1 MTHSSPISQAN
12 QNQRPRENDWRLFLR
27 LVPYARRTGRL
38 LFVSMM
44 LLLPLSIASAVQPL
58 IIGQAISLI
67 RSEDE
72 TWSFLKERSLS
83 EGLSILIGL
92 LLLTI
97 VIRLVFV
104 AVQGFLVVKLG
115 QQMTAWIRDDLFDH
129 VTALAVRFFDRTPVG
144 RLITRLTSDVEAL
157 GDVFSTG
164 AIGIIGDVLSIL
176 VIAITMFF
184 LQWQLALMLVLM
196 LVPVT
201 GLIIY
206 FQQEYRKANYK
217 AREELSA
224 LNSMLQEN
232 ISGINIVQLFR
243 REQFNAEVFRE
254 VNNRYIKE
262 VDKTIF
268 HDSAVS
274 ATLEWISFIAIAG
287 VLWLGGWLV
296 LRETLSFGALSAFI
310 LYAQRLFDPLRRF
323 AEKFTMLQAGFTA
336 VERISDIMNEPIEI
350 RDPEGL
356 QVQRLPQGL
365 NVGRLSVESSE
376 DNVLYPSSS
385 ALQYPNPSNLQPT
398 NFQPLTLSGEIRFEH
413 VWFAYKQDEYVL
425 KDLHF
430 TIRPGEKV
438 ALVGPTGAGKS
449 SIIRLLCRLYEPTK
463 GRILVDGIDI
473 RDISQA
479 ELRRYIGVILQEGF
493 LFAGDVKSN
502 ITLGE
507 TYSIEQVQAA
517 ARVTN
522 VANFIE
528 QLPQGYDTQL
538 RERGTNLS
546 GGQKQLLAFARAAI
560 RDPSILVLDEAT
572 ASLDVGT
579 EALIQQALDR
589 LLEERTAIIIA
600 HRLST
605 IRYVDRILVLK
616 RGELIESGSH
626 EELLQQNGLYA
637 SLYQLQMLG
646 A

>member
-1 MTHSSPISQAN
+1 MMNLSPLSQAN

-38 LFVSMM
+38 LFISMA
-44 LLLPLSIASAVQPL
+44 LLLPLSISSAVQPI

-67 RSEDE
+67 RSEE
-72 TWSFLKERSLS
+72 QTWSFLQERSLS
-83 EGLSILIGL
+83 EGLNILIGL

-97 VIRLVFV
+97 VIRLAFV
-104 AVQGFLVVKLG
+104 AIQGFLVVKVG
-115 QQMTAWIRDDLFDH
+115 QQMTAWIREDLFDH
-129 VTALAVRFFDRTPVG
+129 VTSLAVRFFDRTPVG

-164 AIGIIGDVLSIL
+164 AIGIIGDVLSML

-196 LVPVT
+196 LIPVT

-232 ISGINIVQLFR
+232 INGINIVQLFR
-243 REQFNAEVFRE
+243 REPFNAEMFRE
-254 VNNRYIKE
+254 INHRYIKE

-287 VLWLGGWLV
+287 VLWLGGGL
-296 LRETLSFGALSAFI
+296 LLGESLSFGTLSAFV

-350 RDPEGL
+350 RDPEQL
-356 QVQRLPQGL
+356 TQSRRLDSTLTPS
-365 NVGRLSVESSE
+365 RSS
-376 DNVLYPSSS
+376 L
-385 ALQYPNPSNLQPT
+385 A
-398 NFQPLTLSGEIRFEH
+398 GEIRFEH

-430 TIRPGEKV
+430 TIHPGEKV

-449 SIIRLLCRLYEPTK
+449 SIIRLLCRLYEPTQ
-463 GRILVDGIDI
+463 GRILVNGIDI

-507 TYSIEQVQAA
+507 TYSLEAVQTA

-522 VANFIE
+522 VGDFIE

-589 LLEERTAIIIA
+589 LLEQRTAIIIA

-605 IRYVDRILVLK
+605 IRNVDRILVLK
-616 RGELIESGSH
+616 RGELVESGSH

-637 SLYQLQMLG
+637 SLYKLQMLG
-646 A
+646 T

>member
-1 MTHSSPISQAN
+1 MTHSSPIVQAN

-38 LFVSMM
+38 LFISMT

-67 RSEDE
+67 RSEDQ

-83 EGLSILIGL
+83 DGISILIAL

-115 QQMTAWIRDDLFDH
+115 QQMTAWIREDLFDH

-184 LQWQLALMLVLM
+184 LQWQLAFMLVLM

-287 VLWLGGWLV
+287 VLGLGGWLV
-296 LRETLSFGALSAFI
+296 LGKTLSFGALSAFV

-350 RDPEGL
+350 RDPVLTGE
-356 QVQRLPQGL
+356 QGKL
-365 NVGRLSVESSE
+365 GSTFS
-376 DNVLYPSSS
+376 PSSG
-385 ALQYPNPSNLQPT
+385 T
-398 NFQPLTLSGEIRFEH
+398 GEIRFEH

-449 SIIRLLCRLYEPTK
+449 SIIRLLCRLYEPTQ
-463 GRILVDGIDI
+463 GRILIDGIDI

-479 ELRRYIGVILQEGF
+479 ELRRYLGVILQEGF
-493 LFAGDVKSN
+493 LFAGDVKGN

-507 TYSIEQVQAA
+507 TYPIEQVQSA

-522 VANFIE
+522 VASFIE

-605 IRYVDRILVLK
+605 IRNVDRILVLK

-646 A
+646 T

>member
-1 MTHSSPISQAN
+1 MTHSSPISPAN

-38 LFVSMM
+38 LFFSMT

-115 QQMTAWIRDDLFDH
+115 QQMTAWIREDLFDH

-196 LVPVT
+196 LLPVT

-356 QVQRLPQGL
+356 QLQRLPQGL
-365 NVGRLSVESSE
+365 NVGRLNVESSE
-376 DNVLYPSSS
+376 DNVPYPSSS
-385 ALQYPNPSNLQPT
+385 AVQYPNPSNL
-398 NFQPLTLSGEIRFEH
+398 QPLTLSGEIRFEH

-626 EELLQQNGLYA
+626 DELLQQNGLYA

-646 A
+646 T

>member
-1 MTHSSPISQAN
+1 MSNISSLSQENRAR
-12 QNQRPRENDWRLFLR
+12 RPRENDWRLFLR

-38 LFVSMM
+38 LFASMV
-44 LLLPLSIASAVQPL
+44 LLLPLSIAGAVQPL
-58 IIGQAISLI
+58 IIGQAVSLI
-67 RSEDE
+67 RSEE
-72 TWSFLKERSLS
+72 QTWSFLKERSLS
-83 EGLSILIGL
+83 EGLNILIGL
-92 LLLTI
+92 LLVTI
-97 VIRLVFV
+97 AIRLVFV
-104 AVQGFLVVKLG
+104 AVQGFLVVKVG
-115 QQMTAWIRDDLFDH
+115 QQMTAWIREDLFDH
-129 VTALAVRFFDRTPVG
+129 VTSLAVRFFDRTPVG
-144 RLITRLTSDVEAL
+144 KLITRLTSDVEAL

-176 VIAITMFF
+176 VVAITMFF

-196 LVPVT
+196 LLPIT
-201 GLIIY
+201 GLIVY

-217 AREELSA
+217 GREELSA

-232 ISGINIVQLFR
+232 IMGINIVQIFR
-243 REQFNAEVFRE
+243 REPFNAEMFRE
-254 VNNRYIKE
+254 INNRYIKE

-274 ATLEWISFIAIAG
+274 STLEWISFIAIAG

-296 LRETLSFGALSAFI
+296 LGQTLSLGVLSAFI
-310 LYAQRLFDPLRRF
+310 LYSQRLFDPLRRF

-336 VERISDIMNEPIEI
+336 IERISDILNEPIEI

-356 QVQRLPQGL
+356 QVGKLQVAGSNELKVASWQ
-365 NVGRLSVESSE
+365 VESST
-376 DNVLYPSSS
+376 S
-385 ALQYPNPSNLQPT
+385 SNLQPS
-398 NFQPLTLSGEIRFEH
+398 TLSREIRFEH

-425 KDLHF
+425 KDLDF
-430 TIRPGEKV
+430 TIHPGEKV

-463 GRILVDGIDI
+463 GRILIDGIDI
-473 RDISQA
+473 REISQA

-502 ITLGE
+502 IALGE
-507 TYSIEQVQAA
+507 SYSLEEVQTA

-528 QLPQGYDTQL
+528 QLPEGYDTQL

-589 LLEERTAIIIA
+589 VLQNRTAIIIA

-605 IRYVDRILVLK
+605 IRNVDRILVLR
-616 RGELIESGSH
+616 RGELLESGSH

-637 SLYQLQMLG
+637 TLYKLQMLG
-646 A
+646 T